1 MSLTDECNS
10 QVEDCKDDVFLPLH
24 IDEQYPQFA
33 GDPVMNIIVEN
44 NWASQQAE
52 LEISNYYKKISEQV
66 MDPDMIIIIF
76 LINCLLLSLAGSA
89 PTSLPAP

>member
-52 LEISNYYKKISEQV
+52 LEISNYYKR
-66 MDPDMIIIIF
+66 F
-76 LINCLLLSLAGSA
+76 
-89 PTSLPAP
+89 PTTIRKSVSRLWIPT